1 MESADKYSVIIT
13 NKMYIKHYWVSYPEM
28 DRFLIESNE
37 VPKTHP
43 NIKGLNVKFW
53 LTDDNGVDYCLS
65 VCDDDALLPGG
76 NGVTQ
81 LTEEEWNDIVIDYN
95 SKQPQNTN
103 TILPNGVNL
112 STLTEEEILS
122 TNN

>member
-1 MESADKYSVIIT
+1 
-13 NKMYIKHYWVSYPEM
+13 MYIKHYWVSYPGM

-43 NIKGLNVKFW
+43 NIKGLAVKYW

-65 VCDDDALLPGG
+65 VCDDDAVLPGG

-81 LTEEEWNDIVIDYN
+81 LSEEEWNTLTSELISAQN
-95 SKQPQNTN
+95 QNTN
-103 TILPNGVNL
+103 LGQLSQQEL
-112 STLTEEEILS
+112 STMSDAEKAS
-122 TNN
+122 TTN

>member
-1 MESADKYSVIIT
+1 
-13 NKMYIKHYWVSYPEM
+13 MYIKHYWVSYPGM

-43 NIKGLNVKFW
+43 NIKGLDVKFW

-65 VCDDDALLPGG
+65 ICDDDAVLPGG

-81 LTEEEWNDIVIDYN
+81 LSEEEWNTITSELIAA
-95 SKQPQNTN
+95 QNQNANTTQLTQQELSSMSDAERSSATN
-103 TILPNGVNL
+103 
-112 STLTEEEILS
+112 
-122 TNN
+122 

>member
-1 MESADKYSVIIT
+1 
-13 NKMYIKHYWVSYPEM
+13 MYIKHYWVSYPGM

-43 NIKGLNVKFW
+43 NIKGLDVKFW
-53 LTDDNGVDYCLS
+53 LTNDAGVDYCLS
-65 VCDDDALLPGG
+65 VCDDDAILPGG

-81 LTEEEWNDIVIDYN
+81 LTEEEWNAITADLI
-95 SKQPQNTN
+95 KLQEQN
-103 TILPNGVNL
+103 LVRSEL
-112 STLTEEEILS
+112 SGEQLNVLTEEEKSS

>member
-1 MESADKYSVIIT
+1 
-13 NKMYIKHYWVSYPEM
+13 MYIKHYWVSYPGM

-43 NIKGLNVKFW
+43 NIKGLDVKFW

-65 VCDDDALLPGG
+65 ICDDDAVLPGG

-81 LTEEEWNDIVIDYN
+81 LTEEEWNAIVLDYN
-95 SKQPQNTN
+95 TKHPQNTDTAFPSGINPN
-103 TILPNGVNL
+103 TFAESEG
-112 STLTEEEILS
+112 ST
-122 TNN
+122 TNT

>member
-1 MESADKYSVIIT
+1 
-13 NKMYIKHYWVSYPEM
+13 MYIKHYWVSYPGM

-43 NIKGLNVKFW
+43 NIKGLDVKFW
-53 LTDDNGVDYCLS
+53 LTNDNGVDYCLS
-65 VCDDDALLPGG
+65 VCDDDAILPGG

-81 LTEEEWNDIVIDYN
+81 LTEEEWNAITADLI
-95 SKQPQNTN
+95 KLQEQN
-103 TILPNGVNL
+103 LVRSEL
-112 STLTEEEILS
+112 SGEQLNVLTEAEKSS

>member
-1 MESADKYSVIIT
+1 
-13 NKMYIKHYWVSYPEM
+13 MYIKHYWVSYPGM

-43 NIKGLNVKFW
+43 NIKGLDVKFW

-65 VCDDDALLPGG
+65 VCDDDAVLPGG

-81 LTEEEWNDIVIDYN
+81 LSEEEWNTITSELIAA
-95 SKQPQNTN
+95 QNQNANTTQLTQQELSSMSDAERSSATN
-103 TILPNGVNL
+103 
-112 STLTEEEILS
+112 
-122 TNN
+122 

>member
-1 MESADKYSVIIT
+1 
-13 NKMYIKHYWVSYPEM
+13 MYIKHYWVSYPGM

-43 NIKGLNVKFW
+43 NIKGLDVKYW

-65 VCDDDALLPGG
+65 ICDDDAVLPGG

-81 LTEEEWNDIVIDYN
+81 LSEEEWNTITSELIAAQ
-95 SKQPQNTN
+95 KQNQNQNQNQNAVAQLSQQELSDSTSATN
-103 TILPNGVNL
+103 
-112 STLTEEEILS
+112 
-122 TNN
+122 

>member
-1 MESADKYSVIIT
+1 
-13 NKMYIKHYWVSYPEM
+13 MYIKHYWVSYPVM

>member
-1 MESADKYSVIIT
+1 
-13 NKMYIKHYWVSYPEM
+13 MYIKHYWVSYPGM

-43 NIKGLNVKFW
+43 NIKGLDVKYW

-65 VCDDDALLPGG
+65 ICDDDAILPGG

-81 LTEEEWNDIVIDYN
+81 LTKEQWENLIPPINSTQNEIPND
-95 SKQPQNTN
+95 TF
-103 TILPNGVNL
+103 
-112 STLTEEEILS
+112 STSSSDTAK
-122 TNN
+122 

>member
-1 MESADKYSVIIT
+1 
-13 NKMYIKHYWVSYPEM
+13 MYIKHYWVSYPEM

-43 NIKGLNVKFW
+43 NIKGLDVKFW